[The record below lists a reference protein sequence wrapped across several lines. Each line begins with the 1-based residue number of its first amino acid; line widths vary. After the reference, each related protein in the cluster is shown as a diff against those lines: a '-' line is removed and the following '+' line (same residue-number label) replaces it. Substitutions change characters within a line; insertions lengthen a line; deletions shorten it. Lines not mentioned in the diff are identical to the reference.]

1 VSCVSNLGEFCVAL
15 EAAFREVLL
24 GEGDRSRSC
33 DVRVSV
39 APSESRLVLL
49 SGSEV
54 RSKYRP

>member
-1 VSCVSNLGEFCVAL
+1 MSNLVEFCVAM

-49 SGSEV
+49 
-54 RSKYRP
+54 K